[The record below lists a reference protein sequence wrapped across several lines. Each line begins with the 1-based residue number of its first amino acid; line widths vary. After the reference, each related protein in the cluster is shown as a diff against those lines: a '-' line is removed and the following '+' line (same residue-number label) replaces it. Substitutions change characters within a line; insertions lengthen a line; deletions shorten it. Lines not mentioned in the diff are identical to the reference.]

1 MNALLIS
8 STGCNLIFL
17 SFGFSG
23 AYLFCFF
30 IAGYLKPLNPTP
42 SITALDF
49 KFLWAGN
56 LLVYVNPFGSLS
68 PQCFTYRKYSIKC
81 WIALLFNV
89 SVKCSSHWI
98 CIVYHFS
105 LKGNVYSL
113 LKKWESMENKKK
125 KKKITCF
132 ATWRSLLNWTIYC
145 FQQYIE
151 NIISIQKLRVSSS
164 FGSLNQKN
172 CFHLL
177 IKKKSIYC
185 QGYMWLDLSQR
196 VVF

>member
-1 MNALLIS
+1 MHIYFLF
-8 STGCNLIFL
+8 IF
-17 SFGFSG
+17 
-23 AYLFCFF
+23 FF

-42 SITALDF
+42 PITALDF

-105 LKGNVYSL
+105 LKGNMYSL
-113 LKKWESMENKKK
+113 LKKWESMENKK

-177 IKKKSIYC
+177 IKKKKAFIARVAC
-185 QGYMWLDLSQR
+185 DLTSPRGWYFSKKQLL
-196 VVF
+196 FL